1 MSLLR
6 PNIPLCLWCGRGEGI
21 HQMAK
26 RLPRPIANKSPIA
39 NHPPWNSK
47 CLPVHPTTKITTQD
61 EEQVWGKHHRNA
73 KPIPNSPKTI
83 PNLFFRGNRNHH
95 SQNKCKKKCVTVEW
109 KTHYSNT
116 DLPSCQCCSCRSPQ
130 CPSYFAPGKNG
141 GREVANR
148 LWLGSSIYGI
158 RHLGDILTRD

>member
-61 EEQVWGKHHRNA
+61 EEQVRGKHHRNA

-95 SQNKCKKKCVTVEW
+95 SQNKCKKNV
-109 KTHYSNT
+109 S
-116 DLPSCQCCSCRSPQ
+116 PSSEKHIIPTQI
-130 CPSYFAPGKNG
+130 CPAAIVVLAGLLN
-141 GREVANR
+141 V
-148 LWLGSSIYGI
+148 LHTL
-158 RHLGDILTRD
+158 HLGKMEEEKWRTGSGLVHPFME